1 MSITRGNAENYVTDE
16 MTVSGRT
23 ISIKI
28 NEQGYY
34 CIDVAGVGDKP
45 ELCNH
50 IFTSLSE
57 ARKAVSAYVNDNHAA
72 IEKKKMI
79 IEVAQREY
87 PSSKNKGK
95 NAKTST
101 E

>member
-34 CIDVAGVGDKP
+34 RIDVAGSGDKP

-57 ARKAVSAYVNDNHAA
+57 ARKAVSAYVSDNRAA

-79 IEVAQREY
+79 MEIAQREY
-87 PSSKNKGK
+87 PMNKNKGK